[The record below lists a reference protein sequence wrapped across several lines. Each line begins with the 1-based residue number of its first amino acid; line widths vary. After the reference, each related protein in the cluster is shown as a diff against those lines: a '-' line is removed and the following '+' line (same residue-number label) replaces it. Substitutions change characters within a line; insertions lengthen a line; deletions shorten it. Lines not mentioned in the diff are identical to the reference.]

1 MTLFKKIAHI
11 YRTLLKGAVAIQ
23 AAVLIAAAQ
32 SFASQTEAP
41 KGHDFTVVIDAGH
54 GGHDHGAIDN
64 GVREKDINLA
74 VAKDLADLIKK
85 KLKDVKVVMTRY
97 DDTFISLQER
107 AYIANRNRGDIFIS
121 IHTNSVD
128 KSNPNRKSVQGTS
141 VYALGLHKDQDNLKV
156 ARRENS
162 VIELEENFDQKY
174 SGFDPNKDEA

>member
-23 AAVLIAAAQ
+23 AAVLIAAAPA
-32 SFASQTEAP
+32 FASQTEAP

-97 DDTFISLQER
+97 DDTFISLQGRYLHLDPYEFR
-107 AYIANRNRGDIFIS
+107 RQEQSQPQECAGN
-121 IHTNSVD
+121 V
-128 KSNPNRKSVQGTS
+128 
-141 VYALGLHKDQDNLKV
+141 GLC
-156 ARRENS
+156 AWS
-162 VIELEENFDQKY
+162 
-174 SGFDPNKDEA
+174 P

>member
-1 MTLFKKIAHI
+1 M
-11 YRTLLKGAVAIQ
+11 
-23 AAVLIAAAQ
+23 
-32 SFASQTEAP
+32 
-41 KGHDFTVVIDAGH
+41 
-54 GGHDHGAIDN
+54 
-64 GVREKDINLA
+64 
-74 VAKDLADLIKK
+74 AKDLADLIKK

-107 AYIANRNRGDIFIS
+107 ANIANRNRGDIFIS

-141 VYALGLHKDQDNLKV
+141 VYARGLHKDQDNLKV

-174 SGFDPNKDEA
+174 SGFDPEVSMLSSPLTPGFDWGAYPKSRVFTMGLDIKF